1 MKVVPSTLRVIA
13 LAATLAI
20 VMNVSVCG
28 NDQTRSAT
36 KESLAV
42 TLAQLGDTNAQA
54 WGVQINLARLLL
66 PR

>member
-28 NDQTRSAT
+28 NAQTRSAT

-42 TLAQLGDTNAQA
+42 TLAELVDTNAQA
-54 WGVQINLARLLL
+54 WGVQINLARFLL